1 MTRDSRNVET
11 ETDGDP
17 NTSYED
23 LEAHEE
29 TSFFLNEKQSD
40 VSDTLTGEPADMQRP
55 KKE

>member
-1 MTRDSRNVET
+1 MTRESRNV

-17 NTSYED
+17 NTVYED
-23 LEAHEE
+23 LQAHEE

-40 VSDTLTGEPADMQRP
+40 VSDTLTVEPADMQRP